1 MKSFIKKNIVILLGL
16 LVVLST
22 VSSVYFYKKS
32 TDSES
37 KASLK
42 EAEELV
48 SVIGEIALLPTGE
61 IPTVATVSDPEAL
74 RDQPFFVDSIK
85 DDKVLIYSNAKK
97 AILYRP
103 SIEKVINIAPLN
115 VGTPKAQPLEASAP
129 STPAPAVKAPV
140 KKK

>member
-1 MKSFIKKNIVILLGL
+1 MKSFIKKHIVKLLVL

-61 IPTVATVSDPEAL
+61 VPTVATVSDPEAL
-74 RDQPFFVDSIK
+74 RDQPFFIDSKK

-115 VGTPKAQPLEASAP
+115 VGAPKVQPLEAAAP
-129 STPAPAVKAPV
+129 STPAAAVKAPI